1 MHPLFSDKRLRV
13 CAKGDT
19 ILAKILVVDDEEHM
33 LKLFEKILTKHGH
46 DVRTAGGGIMA
57 ISLLKEEPFDL
68 MFSDLMMPDLG
79 GMDLL
84 KEVKTGYP
92 DIPFIVITA
101 YGSIGSAVE
110 AMKAGAFDYLTKPFR
125 KDDILL
131 SVGKVLKYCELRNE
145 VKRLREEL
153 KGKEGVKKIIGKS
166 KAMQNVLK
174 LVARVADSQATVL
187 IQGESGTG
195 KELIARLIHDLSSR
209 RNKSFIAVDCGVFPE
224 HLLQSELF
232 GHAKG
237 AFTGAV
243 KNKKG
248 LFIAA
253 DKGTLFLD
261 EIGTISPT
269 VQLNLLRVLQEK
281 EVRPIGSI
289 TSIKG
294 DVRVV
299 AATNVNLEQAMDEE
313 KFRRD
318 LYYRLA
324 VVTIDLP
331 ALRERKSDITALSY
345 HFMRKYATIYNR
357 ELSDITP
364 EAMHAIMENPWPGN
378 VRELENVMERAV
390 LLSDGALIDEMSL
403 PLPVR
408 QRKPNKAR
416 QMEPFKNVIMTAGR
430 KVEREA
436 ILKALEETSG
446 NKTMTARILG
456 ISRSSLYNKIR
467 RLGIGLGKS

>member
-1 MHPLFSDKRLRV
+1 M
-13 CAKGDT
+13 AN
-19 ILAKILVVDDEEHM
+19 IIVVDDEEHM

-46 DVRTAGGGIMA
+46 NVRTAAGGIMA
-57 ISLLKEEPFDL
+57 INLLKEESFDL
-68 MFSDLMMPDLG
+68 MFSDLMMPDLHG
-79 GMDLL
+79 IDLL

-110 AMKAGAFDYLTKPFR
+110 AMKTGAFDYLTKPFR

-131 SVGKVLKYCELRNE
+131 SVGKALKYCELHNE

-153 KGKEGVKKIIGKS
+153 KEKEGIKKIIGKS
-166 KAMQNVLK
+166 KAMQDVLK
-174 LVARVADSQATVL
+174 LVARIADSRATVL

-209 RNKSFIAVDCGVFPE
+209 KNKSFIAVDCGVFPE

-243 KNKKG
+243 KDKKG

-253 DKGTLFLD
+253 NNGTLFLD
-261 EIGTISPT
+261 EIGTISPA

-281 EVRPIGSI
+281 EVRPVGSI
-289 TSIKG
+289 NSVKG

-299 AATNVNLEQAMDEE
+299 AATNVNLEQAMHEE

-331 ALRERKSDITALSY
+331 SLKERKSDITALTY
-345 HFMRKYATIYNR
+345 HFMRKYATIYNK

-408 QRKPNKAR
+408 QRKHDKAR
-416 QMEPFKNVIMTAGR
+416 QIEPFKKAIRTAGME
-430 KVEREA
+430 VEKEA
-436 ILKALEETSG
+436 ILKVLEETNG
-446 NKTMTARILG
+446 NKAMTARILK
-456 ISRSSLYNKIR
+456 ISRSSLYNKICK
-467 RLGIGLGKS
+467 LGIEFGKS

>member
-1 MHPLFSDKRLRV
+1 M
-13 CAKGDT
+13 
-19 ILAKILVVDDEEHM
+19 AKILVVDDEEHM
-33 LKLFEKILTKHGH
+33 LKLFEKILTKQGH
-46 DVRTAGGGIMA
+46 DVRTADSGTKA
-57 ISLLKEEPFDL
+57 ISLVEEESFDL
-68 MFSDLMMPDLG
+68 MFSDLVMPDFG

-92 DIPFIVITA
+92 DVPFIVITA

-125 KDDILL
+125 KDDIFLTV
-131 SVGKVLKYCELRNE
+131 SKALKYCELSNE
-145 VKRLREEL
+145 VKRLREKL

-166 KAMQNVLK
+166 KAMQDVLK

-187 IQGESGTG
+187 VQGESGTG

-209 RNKSFIAVDCGVFPE
+209 KDKPFIAVDCGVFPE

-232 GHAKG
+232 GHVKG

-243 KNKKG
+243 KDKKG

-261 EIGTISPT
+261 EIGTISQAM
-269 VQLNLLRVLQEK
+269 QLNLLRVLQEK
-281 EVRPIGSI
+281 EVRPVGSV
-289 TSIKG
+289 TNIKG

-299 AATNVNLEQAMDEE
+299 AATSVELEQAMHEGS
-313 KFRRD
+313 FRRD

-324 VVTIDLP
+324 VVTVELP
-331 ALRERKSDITALSY
+331 SLRERKSDITALAY
-345 HFMRKYATIYNR
+345 HFMQKYATIYDR
-357 ELSDITP
+357 KLSDITP
-364 EAMHAIMENPWPGN
+364 GAMSAIMNNSWPGN
-378 VRELENVMERAV
+378 IRELENVMERAV
-390 LLSDGALIDEMSL
+390 LLSDSALIDETSL

-408 QRKPNKAR
+408 QMISNKTK
-416 QMEPFKNVIMTAGR
+416 QLKPFKDAIRTVSQEAE
-430 KVEREA
+430 KKA
-436 ILKALEETSG
+436 ILKTLEETMG
-446 NKTMTARILG
+446 NKTKTARILG

-467 RLGIGLGKS
+467 EFSIGKSL

>member
-1 MHPLFSDKRLRV
+1 M
-13 CAKGDT
+13 
-19 ILAKILVVDDEEHM
+19 LAKILVVDDEQHM
-33 LKLFEKILTKHGH
+33 LKLFEKILTKQGH
-46 DVRTAGGGIMA
+46 EVKTAASGTEA
-57 ISLLKEEPFDL
+57 ICLLEKNDFDL
-68 MFSDLMMPDLG
+68 IFSDLVMPDFG

-84 KEVKTGYP
+84 KKVKAGYS

-101 YGSIGSAVE
+101 YGSIESAVE
-110 AMKAGAFDYLTKPFR
+110 AMKTGAFDYLTKPFR

-131 SVGKVLKYCELRNE
+131 VVSKALKYCELRNE

-153 KGKEGVKKIIGKS
+153 KDKDEVKKIIGKS
-166 KAMQNVLK
+166 KAMQDVLK
-174 LVARVADSQATVL
+174 LVARVADSQATIL

-195 KELIARLIHDLSSR
+195 KELIARFIHNLSSR
-209 RNKSFIAVDCGVFPE
+209 RDEHFIAVDCGVFPE

-232 GHAKG
+232 GHVKG

-243 KNKKG
+243 KDKKG

-261 EIGTISPT
+261 EIGIISQAM
-269 VQLNLLRVLQEK
+269 QLNLLRVLQEK
-281 EVRPIGSI
+281 EVRPVGGV
-289 TSIKG
+289 TNIKG

-299 AATNVNLEQAMDEE
+299 AATNVDLEQAMLDGR
-313 KFRRD
+313 FRRD

-324 VVTIDLP
+324 VVTVDLP
-331 ALRERKSDITALSY
+331 PLRERRCDIATLAY
-345 HFMRKYATIYNR
+345 HFMRKYAAIYDR

-364 EAMHAIMENPWPGN
+364 EAMSVIMENPWPGN

-390 LLSDGALIDEMSL
+390 LLSAGPLIDENSL

-408 QRKPNKAR
+408 QMMSHKTKRL
-416 QMEPFKNVIMTAGR
+416 EPFKNVIKTAGR
-430 KVEREA
+430 NAEKKA
-436 ILKALEETSG
+436 ILKALKETGG

-456 ISRSSLYNKIR
+456 ISRSSLYNKICE
-467 RLGIGLGKS
+467 LGIGKLASFKIGQK

>member
-1 MHPLFSDKRLRV
+1 V
-13 CAKGDT
+13 DT
-19 ILAKILVVDDEEHM
+19 VLAKILVVDDEQHM
-33 LKLFEKILTKHGH
+33 LKLFEKILTRQGH
-46 DVRTAGGGIMA
+46 EVRTAASGTEA
-57 ISLLKEEPFDL
+57 ISLFEKNDFDL
-68 MFSDLMMPDLG
+68 IFSDLLMPDLG

-84 KEVKTGYP
+84 KEVKARYS

-101 YGSIGSAVE
+101 YGTIESAVE
-110 AMKAGAFDYLTKPFR
+110 AMKTGAFDYLTKPFR

-131 SVGKVLKYCELRNE
+131 VTGKALKYCELRNE
-145 VKRLREEL
+145 VKRLREKL
-153 KGKEGVKKIIGKS
+153 KDKDGVKKIIGKS
-166 KAMQNVLK
+166 KAVRDVLK

-209 RNKSFIAVDCGVFPE
+209 RDKPFIAVDCGVFPE

-232 GHAKG
+232 GHVKG

-243 KNKKG
+243 KDKKG

-261 EIGTISPT
+261 EIGTISSAM
-269 VQLNLLRVLQEK
+269 QLNLLRVLQEK
-281 EVRPIGSI
+281 EVRPVGGIASI
-289 TSIKG
+289 EG

-299 AATNVNLEQAMDEE
+299 AATNIDLEEAMHEGR
-313 KFRRD
+313 FRRD

-324 VVTIDLP
+324 VVTVDLP
-331 ALRERKSDITALSY
+331 PLRERRSDITMLAY
-345 HFMRKYATIYNR
+345 HFMQKYAAIYDKK
-357 ELSDITP
+357 LSDITP
-364 EAMHAIMENPWPGN
+364 DAMQAIMQNPWPGN

-390 LLSDGALIDEMSL
+390 LLSAGPLIDEASL

-408 QRKPNKAR
+408 QMMSYKTKQLA
-416 QMEPFKNVIMTAGR
+416 PFKTVIKAAGR
-430 KVEREA
+430 EAERKA

-446 NKTMTARILG
+446 NKTRAARILG
-456 ISRSSLYNKIR
+456 ISRSSLYNKICA
-467 RLGIGLGKS
+467 LGIGKS

>member
-1 MHPLFSDKRLRV
+1 M
-13 CAKGDT
+13 
-19 ILAKILVVDDEEHM
+19 AKILVVDDEQHM
-33 LKLFEKILTKHGH
+33 LKLFEKILTRQGH
-46 DVRTAGGGIMA
+46 EVQTAASGTAA
-57 ISLLKEEPFDL
+57 ISLLENNDFDL
-68 MFSDLMMPDLG
+68 IFSDLLMPDIG

-84 KEVKTGYP
+84 KEVKARYS

-101 YGSIGSAVE
+101 YGTIESAVE
-110 AMKAGAFDYLTKPFR
+110 AMKTGAFDYLTKPFR

-131 SVGKVLKYCELRNE
+131 VTGKAIKYCELCNE
-145 VKRLREEL
+145 VKRLRKKL
-153 KGKEGVKKIIGKS
+153 KDKDEVKKIIGKS
-166 KAMQNVLK
+166 KAMQDVLK

-209 RNKSFIAVDCGVFPE
+209 KDEPFIAVDCGVFPE

-232 GHAKG
+232 GHVKG
-237 AFTGAV
+237 AFTGAIQ
-243 KNKKG
+243 NKKG

-261 EIGTISPT
+261 EIGTISPA

-281 EVRPIGSI
+281 EVRPVGSL

-294 DVRVV
+294 DMRVV
-299 AATNVNLEQAMDEE
+299 AATNVNLEQAMHEGR
-313 KFRRD
+313 FRKD

-324 VVTIDLP
+324 VVIVNLP
-331 ALRERKSDITALSY
+331 PLRERKSDVTVLAY
-345 HFMRKYATIYNR
+345 HFMQKYATIYGR

-364 EAMHAIMENPWPGN
+364 DAMRVIMENPWPGN

-390 LLSDGALIDEMSL
+390 LLSAGPLIDKTSL
-403 PLPVR
+403 PLP
-408 QRKPNKAR
+408 AR
-416 QMEPFKNVIMTAGR
+416 QTTSCKTNQLEPLRPAIKAAGHKAER
-430 KVEREA
+430 KA
-436 ILKALEETSG
+436 ILNALEETMG
-446 NKTMTARILG
+446 NKTKTARILG

-467 RLGIGLGKS
+467 ELGIGKSL